1 MSFLSD
7 YPLRNVSFV
16 LHVESNSY
24 FHYFLATQCEC
35 VSITFCLY
43 LLKCF
48 IGSLVKLQL
57 NYEHMVVGF
66 ESDVCAPLCCSLL
79 HNDAI
84 VGKESEDDVE
94 HLLIMPLI

>member
-35 VSITFCLY
+35 VSITLCLY
-43 LLKCF
+43 LLKCLF
-48 IGSLVKLQL
+48 GSLVELQFQDE
-57 NYEHMVVGF
+57 YMVVGF
-66 ESDVCAPLCCSLL
+66 ESDVGATLCRTLL